1 MASPTQKFNIL
12 YARLSQ
18 EDAREGESNSIVNQR
33 LLLEEYAQRN
43 GFENTI
49 FLADDG
55 YSGTN
60 FNRPVSPFFD
70 VFLKAGY
77 VLKQIRLGA
86 FKNIII

>member
-1 MASPTQKFNIL
+1 MASQTQKFNIP

-55 YSGTN
+55 YSETN
-60 FNRPVSPFFD
+60 FKRPS
-70 VFLKAGY
+70 
-77 VLKQIRLGA
+77 
-86 FKNIII
+86 